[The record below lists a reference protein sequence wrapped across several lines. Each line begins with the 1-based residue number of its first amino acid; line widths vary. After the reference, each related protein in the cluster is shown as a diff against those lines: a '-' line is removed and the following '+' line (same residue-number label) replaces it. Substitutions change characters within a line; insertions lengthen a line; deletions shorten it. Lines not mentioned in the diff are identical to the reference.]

1 MDSVPNQFENNILF
15 SETRLASQDF
25 PAPALYVVGLPIG
38 NFADISLRSLWTL
51 SLCDKV
57 AAEDTR
63 ETNKLLQKFS
73 LSKELFSVHQHNEQN
88 GAVKIIGYLEE
99 GLRIALVTDAGTP
112 AISDPGCKVVDA
124 VKKAGFTVIPIPG
137 PSAVVTAL
145 SAAGMA
151 PEGFIFHGFLD
162 SGSKERLKTI
172 KELVETGRTFVLYE
186 APHRMEKLAKELAQ
200 AVPSER
206 KIVVA
211 RELTKKFE
219 EIKEFNSES
228 IVEWFAAKKPAGEFV
243 VIVNADISKKEQ
255 ELDGPT
261 MKWLE
266 HLCPVL
272 PTNELSLMAHEITGV
287 PKKQIYEVLL
297 QLKEKSKDS
306 I

>member
-15 SETRLASQDF
+15 TETRLASQDF

-38 NFADISLRSLWTL
+38 NFADITLRALWTL

-63 ETNKLLQKFS
+63 ETSKLLQKFS
-73 LSKELFSVHQHNEQN
+73 LSKELFPVHQHNEQN
-88 GAVKIIGYLEE
+88 GASKILGFLEE

-112 AISDPGCKVVDA
+112 AISDPGCKAVDT
-124 VKKAGFTVIPIPG
+124 VQKAGFPVIPIPG
-137 PSAVVTAL
+137 SSAVVTAL

-172 KELVETGRTFVLYE
+172 KELVDTGRTFVLYE
-186 APHRMEKLAKELAQ
+186 APHRMEKLAKELALT
-200 AVPSER
+200 VPPER

-219 EIKEFNSES
+219 EIKGFTSET
-228 IVEWFAAKKPAGEFV
+228 IVEWFASKKPAGEFV
-243 VIVNADISKKEQ
+243 VIINADTSKKEQ
-255 ELDGPT
+255 SLDENT
-261 MKWLE
+261 LKWLK
-266 HLCPVL
+266 HLSPLL
-272 PTNELSLMAHEITGV
+272 PTGELSAMAHDITGV
-287 PKKQIYEVLL
+287 PKNRIYDVLL
-297 QLKEKSKDS
+297 QLKKQD
-306 I
+306 

>member
-15 SETRLASQDF
+15 TETRLASQDF

-38 NFADISLRSLWTL
+38 NFADITLRALWTL

-63 ETNKLLQKFS
+63 ETSKLLQKFS
-73 LSKELFSVHQHNEQN
+73 LSKELFPVHQHNEQN
-88 GAVKIIGYLEE
+88 GASKILGFLEE

-124 VKKAGFTVIPIPG
+124 VQKAGFPVIPIPG
-137 PSAVVTAL
+137 SSAVVTAL

-172 KELVETGRTFVLYE
+172 KELVDMGRTFVLYE

-200 AVPSER
+200 TVPPER

-219 EIKEFNSES
+219 EIKDFTSET
-228 IVEWFAAKKPAGEFV
+228 IVEWFASKKPAGEFV
-243 VIVNADISKKEQ
+243 VIITADISKKEQ
-255 ELDGPT
+255 SLDENT
-261 MKWLE
+261 LKWLKR
-266 HLCPVL
+266 LSPLL
-272 PTNELSLMAHEITGV
+272 PTGELSAMAHDITGI
-287 PKKQIYEVLL
+287 PKKQIYDVLV
-297 QLKEKSKDS
+297 QLKKQD
-306 I
+306 

>member
-15 SETRLASQDF
+15 TETRLASQDF

-38 NFADISLRSLWTL
+38 NFADITLRALWTL

-63 ETNKLLQKFS
+63 ETSKLLQKFS
-73 LSKELFSVHQHNEQN
+73 LSKELFPVHQHNEQN
-88 GAVKIIGYLEE
+88 GASKILGFLEE

-124 VKKAGFTVIPIPG
+124 VQRAGFPVIPIPG
-137 PSAVVTAL
+137 SSAVVTAL

-172 KELVETGRTFVLYE
+172 KELIDTGRTFVLYE

-200 AVPSER
+200 TVPPER

-219 EIKEFNSES
+219 EIKSFTSET
-228 IVEWFAAKKPAGEFV
+228 IVEWLASKKPAGEFV
-243 VIVNADISKKEQ
+243 VIINADISKKEQ
-255 ELDGPT
+255 SLDENT
-261 MKWLE
+261 LKWLKR
-266 HLCPVL
+266 LSPLL
-272 PTNELSLMAHEITGV
+272 PTGELSAIAHDITGI
-287 PKKQIYEVLL
+287 PKKQIYDVLV
-297 QLKEKSKDS
+297 QLKKQD
-306 I
+306 

>member
-15 SETRLASQDF
+15 TETRLASQDF

-38 NFADISLRSLWTL
+38 NFADITLRALWTL

-63 ETNKLLQKFS
+63 ETSKLLQKFS
-73 LSKELFSVHQHNEQN
+73 LSKELFPVHQHNEQN
-88 GAVKIIGYLEE
+88 GASKILGFLEE

-112 AISDPGCKVVDA
+112 AISDPGCKAVDT
-124 VKKAGFTVIPIPG
+124 VQKAGFPVIPIPG
-137 PSAVVTAL
+137 SSAVVTAL

-172 KELVETGRTFVLYE
+172 KELVDTGRTFVLYE
-186 APHRMEKLAKELAQ
+186 APHRMEKLAKELALT
-200 AVPSER
+200 VPPER

-219 EIKEFNSES
+219 EIKGFTSET
-228 IVEWFAAKKPAGEFV
+228 IVEWFASKKPAGEFV
-243 VIVNADISKKEQ
+243 VIINADTSKKEQ
-255 ELDGPT
+255 SLDENT
-261 MKWLE
+261 LKWLK
-266 HLCPVL
+266 HQIGR
-272 PTNELSLMAHEITGV
+272 AHV
-287 PKKQIYEVLL
+287 
-297 QLKEKSKDS
+297 
-306 I
+306 

>member
-15 SETRLASQDF
+15 TETRLASQDF

-38 NFADISLRSLWTL
+38 NFADITLRALWTL

-63 ETNKLLQKFS
+63 ETSKLLQKFS
-73 LSKELFSVHQHNEQN
+73 LSKELFPVHQHNEQN
-88 GAVKIIGYLEE
+88 GASKILGFLEE

-124 VKKAGFTVIPIPG
+124 VQKAGFPVIPIPG
-137 PSAVVTAL
+137 SSAVVTAL

-172 KELVETGRTFVLYE
+172 KELVDMGRTFVLYE

-200 AVPSER
+200 TVPPER

-219 EIKEFNSES
+219 EIKDFTSET
-228 IVEWFAAKKPAGEFV
+228 IVEWFASKKPAGEFV
-243 VIVNADISKKEQ
+243 VIINADISKKEQ
-255 ELDGPT
+255 SLDENT
-261 MKWLE
+261 LKWLKR
-266 HLCPVL
+266 LSPLL
-272 PTNELSLMAHEITGV
+272 PTGELSAMAHDITGI
-287 PKKQIYEVLL
+287 PKKQIYDVLV
-297 QLKEKSKDS
+297 QLKKQD
-306 I
+306 

>member
-15 SETRLASQDF
+15 TETRLASQDF

-38 NFADISLRSLWTL
+38 NFADITLRALWTL

-63 ETNKLLQKFS
+63 ETSKLLQKFS
-73 LSKELFSVHQHNEQN
+73 LSKELFPVHQHNEQN
-88 GAVKIIGYLEE
+88 GASKILGFLEE

-124 VKKAGFTVIPIPG
+124 VQKAGFPVIPIPG
-137 PSAVVTAL
+137 SSAVVTAL

-172 KELVETGRTFVLYE
+172 KELVDMGRTFVLYE

-200 AVPSER
+200 TVPPER

-219 EIKEFNSES
+219 EIKDFTSET
-228 IVEWFAAKKPAGEFV
+228 IVEWFASKKPAGEFV
-243 VIVNADISKKEQ
+243 VIINADISKKEQ
-255 ELDGPT
+255 SLDEN
-261 MKWLE
+261 MLKWLKR
-266 HLCPVL
+266 LSPLL
-272 PTNELSLMAHEITGV
+272 PTGELSAMAHDITGI
-287 PKKQIYEVLL
+287 PKKQIYDVLV
-297 QLKEKSKDS
+297 QLKKQD
-306 I
+306 